1 MGVSNAIQQKTYKGR
16 TVKLVFKSKW
26 HKRWELDRK
35 GDYVLEWGKNGIAN
49 NKAWMIERDRA
60 PDTKEGK
67 DRAAWYFTTKTE
79 AMNYW
84 KILQE
89 GEQ

>member
-1 MGVSNAIQQKTYKGR
+1 M
-16 TVKLVFKSKW
+16 KLVFKSKW
-26 HKRWELDRK
+26 SKRWELDEQ

-60 PDTKEGK
+60 PETKEGK
-67 DRAAWYFTTKTE
+67 DRASWYFTTKKE
-79 AMNYW
+79 AVSYW

-89 GEQ
+89 MED